1 MPKTLSFKTR
11 LTMRADGRNDPHHG
25 FGKGIEMLL
34 LGVDKYGSLNRAAKE
49 MGMAYSKAWNVL
61 RLNESEF
68 GIKFINRNG
77 AHGSEL
83 TPEVRAFLEHYQEM
97 ELAAERAA
105 QEVFDKY
112 FR

>member
-1 MPKTLSFKTR
+1 MTKTISFKTR
-11 LTMRADGRNDPHHG
+11 LTLRADGRTDSHHG

-83 TPEVRAFLEHYQEM
+83 TEEGRAFLEHYQEM

-105 QEVFDKY
+105 QEVFNKY
-112 FR
+112 FG